1 MLSNPAFKSATDLSC
16 RKDSGCPGKRSS
28 IKCFPTRYGW
38 LFVVALL
45 GMLIGSINYN
55 NNLGFLFTFLLGS
68 MLLVSLVHS
77 YRNIRGIAVD
87 EIQALP
93 VFETQDAIFELKL
106 HLLPRQR
113 MAVRFSLDDS
123 EKVMV
128 DTMLGSFVRVSVALP
143 ARKRGR
149 ISPRELHITSEY
161 PFGLFGF
168 HTTCQL
174 FTDCL
179 VYPKP
184 VPVQKLSMQDL
195 LQAHSS
201 QGDALDSVEDFKGLR
216 TFQNG
221 DATQHIFWKAFSK
234 GQGLMV
240 KEFMGNTSPCLCLSW
255 EKIKQENVEKKL
267 SVLCGMVLKA
277 HGMKLKYG
285 ISLPGHLITPDKGE
299 HHKHACLRALA
310 LF

>member
-1 MLSNPAFKSATDLSC
+1 MSFKPNLKSAADIRDPNRRNHIT
-16 RKDSGCPGKRSS
+16 
-28 IKCFPTRYGW
+28 CFPTRYGW
-38 LFVVALL
+38 LFIIALL
-45 GMLIGSINYN
+45 GMLMGSINYN

-77 YRNIRGIAVD
+77 YRNIQGIVVD

-93 VFETQDAIFELKL
+93 VFETQDAIFERKM
-106 HLLPRQR
+106 HALPRQSL
-113 MAVRFSLDDS
+113 AVRFSLDGS
-123 EKVMV
+123 EETFV
-128 DTMLGSFVRVSVALP
+128 DTMQGSCARVSVFLTAL
-143 ARKRGR
+143 KRGR
-149 ISPRELHITSEY
+149 VSPRELRILSTY
-161 PFGLFGF
+161 PFGLFDF
-168 HTTCQL
+168 RKTCQF

-184 VPVQKLSMQDL
+184 VPVPKLSMQDL
-195 LQAHSS
+195 LTAHSEE
-201 QGDALDSVEDFKGLR
+201 GVARESVEDFKGLR
-216 TFQNG
+216 TYQNG

-240 KEFMGNTSPCLCLSW
+240 KEFMGSASPNFCFSW
-255 EKIKQENVEKKL
+255 EKIKPEDVEKKL
-267 SVLCGMVLKA
+267 SMLCGMVLKA

-285 ISLPGHLITPDKGE
+285 IRLPGHLITPDKGE

>member
-1 MLSNPAFKSATDLSC
+1 MFFNPNLKSAAGLRD
-16 RKDSGCPGKRSS
+16 PGKRDR
-28 IKCFPTRYGW
+28 ITCFPTRYGW
-38 LFVVALL
+38 LFVVALS
-45 GMLIGSINYN
+45 GMLMGSINYN

-87 EIQALP
+87 KVQALP
-93 VFETQDAIFELKL
+93 VFEAQEAIFELKL
-106 HLLPRQR
+106 RLLPRQR
-113 MAVRFSLDDS
+113 VAVRFRLDDS
-123 EKVMV
+123 EAVMV
-128 DTMLGSFVRVSVALP
+128 QTMQGSCARVSLVMP
-143 ARKRGR
+143 TRKRGR
-149 ISPRELHITSEY
+149 VSPRVLYILSEY

-168 HTTCQL
+168 YTSCKI
-174 FTDCL
+174 FIDCL

-184 VPVQKLSMQDL
+184 VPVQQISMQDL
-195 LQAHSS
+195 FQAHSAK
-201 QGDALDSVEDFKGLR
+201 GVALDSVEDFKGLR

-240 KEFMGNTSPCLCLSW
+240 KEFMGGASPCLCFSW
-255 EKIKQENVEKKL
+255 ERIKAEDVEKKL
-267 SVLCGMVLKA
+267 AMLCGMVLKA

-285 ISLPGHLITPDKGE
+285 IRLPDHLIAPDKGE